1 MPLKQTLELATGGGG
16 EEYTTK
22 LQVSVWKGRTKMAE
36 TDIVTTKQTP
46 RSQLKPSQ
54 ARYFG
59 NQVLMPVLNLFEA
72 GGEYLK
78 DTKEVRKEVTQDRA
92 DSYTRGYKKGLKK
105 MKSSI
110 MELEME
116 RIGTMVC
123 GFRISDNKMKSLI
136 TTLAYEGRS
145 DAVQRD
151 QGGQKVQTVVL
162 PKDWY
167 EKEEFLNDVEQL
179 FVDNSMSKERLNLE
193 SEGRRLV
200 ELHGVTEAD
209 SHYATYLKQ
218 LYFDV
223 CIETVF
229 KNEN

>member
-1 MPLKQTLELATGGGG
+1 
-16 EEYTTK
+16 
-22 LQVSVWKGRTKMAE
+22 
-36 TDIVTTKQTP
+36 
-46 RSQLKPSQ
+46 
-54 ARYFG
+54 
-59 NQVLMPVLNLFEA
+59 MPVLNLFEA

-92 DSYTRGYKKGLKK
+92 ESYTRGYKKGLKK

-162 PKDWY
+162 PGLTIKS
-167 EKEEFLNDVEQL
+167 
-179 FVDNSMSKERLNLE
+179 FVQSCVMLLMSIWQVLQIL
-193 SEGRRLV
+193 
-200 ELHGVTEAD
+200 T
-209 SHYATYLKQ
+209 
-218 LYFDV
+218 
-223 CIETVF
+223 
-229 KNEN
+229 